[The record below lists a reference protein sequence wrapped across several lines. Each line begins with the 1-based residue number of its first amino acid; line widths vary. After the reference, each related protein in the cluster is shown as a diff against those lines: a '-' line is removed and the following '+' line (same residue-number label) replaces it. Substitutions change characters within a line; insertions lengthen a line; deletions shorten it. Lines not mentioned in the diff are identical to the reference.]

1 MWFALSRE
9 ALATFGL
16 VFLGT
21 GSIALRW
28 EHGFVSLAFGLA
40 VFLMAALFGAQMN
53 PAASLAL
60 CARGRQSWAEG
71 ARRVVAQC
79 AGAVAASL
87 WLKALL
93 GPVPLGVT
101 RPDAGIGAAFAAEAV
116 MTFLLLRAAFA
127 SPAHAVPM
135 VAGAVVAAEAFLG
148 GSISGAS
155 MNPARS
161 LGPAVVSGAWDG
173 FWIYVAAPALGALAT
188 VVPAPLPAT
197 ILKDSPT

>member
-1 MWFALSRE
+1 MWPALSRE
-9 ALATFGL
+9 AAATFGL

-21 GSIALRW
+21 GSIALGW

-53 PAASLAL
+53 PAASFAL
-60 CARGRQSWAEG
+60 SASGRQPWRETA
-71 ARRVVAQC
+71 ARCAAQG

-87 WLKALL
+87 ALKALL
-93 GPVPLGVT
+93 SPASLGTTLPRGGAGP
-101 RPDAGIGAAFAAEAV
+101 AFAAEAV

-127 SPAHAVPM
+127 SPARAVPM

-148 GSISGAS
+148 GPISGAS

-173 FWIYVAAPALGALAT
+173 FWIYVAAPALGALAA
-188 VVPAPLPAT
+188 VVPAPLTAT